1 LNYSKNIPMQVYD
14 DGPAKITTDGE
25 MTEESEFGHGFGQNK
40 GSFGGM
46 IRPQRA
52 LFADS
57 AEIEDFE

>member
-1 LNYSKNIPMQVYD
+1 MQVYD